1 MAKQTI
7 NIGTAPN
14 DGTGTPLRTAFDYCN
29 LNFTELYTA
38 VGPSGNNIVVP
49 GTATI
54 TGDLTV
60 DTSTLKVDSANN
72 RVGIGTASP
81 GYLLDA
87 QAATAV
93 AQILSTT
100 GTNAAYLQIS
110 NTGGYFYLGRE
121 NSAGTT
127 FAAPAYSAVLYA
139 AGAYPL
145 VTTVNGGERY
155 RIASDG
161 VATWS
166 NVGGVAGTAMTLNST
181 GLGVGASPTAKLHV
195 QNSSLSGTTAGS
207 NVIATLRSNG
217 SGYDSFLQFSDN
229 VAYNA
234 GLGMVS
240 GNLYFYTSGAER
252 GRFDTSGNLLVG
264 TTSSI
269 AGSAHSFRATGT
281 TSSFWAA
288 AFLHEGTT
296 ANGRLQIWSIPN
308 ANDTGSYFVYASN
321 SGGNCFNVLG
331 NGNVQNTSGTYG
343 TISDLRLKE
352 NISDARNYLAD
363 LLKLRVVK
371 YSLKSEASAVATKI
385 GFIAQEVEQVFP
397 TLVETNS
404 DEVKSIK
411 TTVLI
416 PMLLKAIQELTARV
430 EALEA

>member
-14 DGTGTPLRTAFDYCN
+14 DGTGTPLRTSFDYCN

-49 GTATI
+49 GSATI
-54 TGDLTV
+54 TGALTV
-60 DTSTLKVDSANN
+60 DTSTLVVNAAGYAD

-181 GLGVGASPTAKLHV
+181 GLGVGGSPLVSHLIHSQGPVGIGGTG
-195 QNSSLSGTTAGS
+195 SGTRTSYIS
-207 NVIATLRSNG
+207 NASACSIYYTDGGASYPFNEFGNLVIQPRTSASRSVVIATGSTTPVERAVVKSTGQVRFVPLASDPAGAEAGDVYYNSTSNKLKCYNG
-217 SGYDSFLQFSDN
+217 S
-229 VAYNA
+229 
-234 GLGMVS
+234 
-240 GNLYFYTSGAER
+240 T
-252 GRFDTSGNLLVG
+252 
-264 TTSSI
+264 
-269 AGSAHSFRATGT
+269 
-281 TSSFWAA
+281 W
-288 AFLHEGTT
+288 
-296 ANGRLQIWSIPN
+296 
-308 ANDTGSYFVYASN
+308 NDLF
-321 SGGNCFNVLG
+321 
-331 NGNVQNTSGTYG
+331 
-343 TISDLRLKE
+343 
-352 NISDARNYLAD
+352 
-363 LLKLRVVK
+363 
-371 YSLKSEASAVATKI
+371 
-385 GFIAQEVEQVFP
+385 
-397 TLVETNS
+397 
-404 DEVKSIK
+404 
-411 TTVLI
+411 
-416 PMLLKAIQELTARV
+416 
-430 EALEA
+430 